1 VDPGF
6 AVLCEEA
13 EEVAVLATLQDV
25 IPREIVG
32 SEKPIEFSGECGE
45 VIMGRVDVVKVAEDQ
60 FVIKLDGLRLM
71 KIAMGLPSG
80 AQDLKVVVVQ
90 TVVHLPIAG
99 SEEGG
104 KEEAEDL
111 MGEVVESAAQSSS
124 KIETPTFPV
133 NLSVLGEAGLIR
145 VGIVEVEVDVVRGSE
160 VR

>member
-1 VDPGF
+1 
-6 AVLCEEA
+6 
-13 EEVAVLATLQDV
+13 
-25 IPREIVG
+25 
-32 SEKPIEFSGECGE
+32 
-45 VIMGRVDVVKVAEDQ
+45 MGWVDVVKVAVDQ

-71 KIAMGLPSG
+71 KIVMGLPSG
-80 AQDLKVVVVQ
+80 AQDLKVVVIQ

-133 NLSVLGEAGLIR
+133 NLSVRGEAGLIR
-145 VGIVEVEVDVVRGSE
+145 IGIVEVEVDVVRGSE